1 MHGVY
6 LSHLREIANVSR
18 LREIANVSRLREIA
32 NGRNGSRHAIAIN
45 QNLCQK
51 YLESTGGKGG
61 GQEK

>member
-6 LSHLREIANVSR
+6 LSH